1 VREAGGGGGKDAV
14 ESKWPS
20 AIRSLVVASETP
32 EVPQLSSDMEQ
43 QLRDDL
49 QHLRGQAM
57 INAEAYR
64 DWRGRYEFVTWLLGI
79 PAATLAGAA
88 AVTALKDVS
97 PTLVAILAG
106 LAGALSSIQLALRP
120 ADRATFN
127 HSQQLECET
136 VALEVDTLLKYKLT
150 TLAAPE
156 AVAELERLRKKLI
169 DIRRRSPGS
178 S

>member
-1 VREAGGGGGKDAV
+1 
-14 ESKWPS
+14 
-20 AIRSLVVASETP
+20 VVGETP
-32 EVPQLSSDMEQ
+32 EVRQLSSEVEQ
-43 QLRDDL
+43 QLRNDFL
-49 QHLRGQAM
+49 SLGKRAVA
-57 INAEAYR
+57 NAEAYR
-64 DWRGRYEFVTWLLGI
+64 NWRGRYEFVTWLLGI

-97 PTLVAILAG
+97 PILVAILAG

-127 HSQQLECET
+127 HSQQLECDT
-136 VALEVDTLLKYKLT
+136 VAFEVGILLKYKLT

-156 AVAELERLRKKLI
+156 AIAELERLEKKLI